1 MEKKEKLVGSI
12 VMIVMCLIFLI
23 VGYFCTK
30 PKANNAEVTVKN
42 DQVKNKEEVIIDKSN
57 SSQEKEYYNEYKKIV
72 VEIKGEV
79 KKPNVYDMKYGT
91 RVYELIDK
99 AGGYTKNADTTCV
112 NGSMKLK
119 DEDCIII
126 CKKGEENKTNNNTI
140 NRSNSIRESSSGSDK
155 IDINAATKE
164 DLKTLPG
171 VGEVTAEKIIDYRDK
186 NGGFTSV
193 DELTKVDRIGE
204 KTLAKFKDKIQVR

>member
-57 SSQEKEYYNEYKKIV
+57 SSQEKEHYNEYKKIV

-91 RVYELIDK
+91 RVYELIGK
-99 AGGYTKNADTTCV
+99 AGGYTENADTTCV

-140 NRSNSIRESSSGSDK
+140 NRSNSIKESSSGSDK

>member
-1 MEKKEKLVGSI
+1 MEKKEKLIGSI
-12 VMIVMCLIFLI
+12 VMIVMCLIFLT
-23 VGYFCTK
+23 VGYFGTK
-30 PKANNAEVTVKN
+30 PKANNAEVTVQN

-57 SSQEKEYYNEYKKIV
+57 SSQEKEHNNEYKKIV

-79 KKPNVYDMKYGT
+79 KKPKVYDMKYGT
-91 RVYELIDK
+91 RVYELIEK
-99 AGGYTKNADTTCV
+99 AGGYTENADTTCV

-126 CKKGEENKTNNNTI
+126 CKKGESNKTNNNTI
-140 NRSNSIRESSSGSDK
+140 NRSNSIKESSSESDK

-171 VGEVTAEKIIDYRDK
+171 VGEVTAEKIIEYRDK